1 MDSTENKPDNNRF
14 LLTSE
19 NYAIWTIPMEAKLE
33 DLEALEIVTGVLQ
46 IKDKTSAE
54 DVARITKLNRK
65 AYSKIV
71 QNLDSDNLALVSTT
85 LPITDKFNGR
95 ALWTL
100 LLNKYAGS
108 DLVAR
113 SAALD
118 LFLDLEYDNI
128 ASFVKSIRLANQ
140 KLVLAGILLDDQVKM
155 MIMLKKL
162 PRQDF
167 RSFRDIVAMGF
178 STESFESIVKRL
190 ESYSITNHIKK
201 ESSAPLQSLLTR
213 SSNMKTC
220 VHCNKPGHQPANCW
234 VKYPEKAPK
243 TETSHLTTGDFS
255 HFRTSDGK
263 LHSIDDIRFE
273 NVQYH

>member
-1 MDSTENKPDNNRF
+1 MDSTKNKPNNNCF

-46 IKDKTSAE
+46 IEDKTSAE

-65 AYSKIV
+65 AYSKIM

-128 ASFVKSIRLANQ
+128 ALFVKSIRLANQ

-255 HFRTSDGK
+255 HFCTSDGK